1 VGDAVDKK
9 DSRWEL
15 VHKAYSLCSAVLPFK
30 NEEKIFMC
38 GRFIQTAVK
47 TRAKFDFRVKKWY
60 YLEKFPKGESN

>member
-1 VGDAVDKK
+1 MGIGAQGI
-9 DSRWEL
+9 
-15 VHKAYSLCSAVLPFK
+15 YSLCSAVLPFK

-47 TRAKFDFRVKKWY
+47 TRVKFDFRVKKWY